1 MSEIKEIRTHVVSQE
16 TFDECEEEWKD
27 VNKSLENIKRG
38 INECMEGIIYLDSV
52 IHRLKQSEDGI
63 VSMRNYLIIKKC
75 ESTIQ
80 LSISTIG
87 NYQKAKEC
95 YSRVLYRVQSRM
107 IWVLL
112 SYMNSKNIPQ
122 LEKKSAPQLSLI
134 KDKDL

>member
-75 ESTIQ
+75 KSAIRLA
-80 LSISTIG
+80 LSAIG
-87 NYQKAKEC
+87 GYQKAKEC

-107 IWVLL
+107 MWDLL
-112 SYMNSKNIPQ
+112 SHYNSKEIPQ
-122 LEKKSAPQLSLI
+122 LEKKSAPDLSI
-134 KDKDL
+134 VEGF

>member
-1 MSEIKEIRTHVVSQE
+1 MNDIEKRQHVVSQE
-16 TFDECEEEWKD
+16 TFDEWEKEWKD

-52 IHRLKQSEDGI
+52 IHMLKQSENGI
-63 VSMRNYLIIKKC
+63 VSIRNYLIIKKC
-75 ESTIQ
+75 KSAIR
-80 LSISTIG
+80 LAISAIEG
-87 NYQKAKEC
+87 YQKAKEC

-134 KDKDL
+134 KDKSS

>member
-1 MSEIKEIRTHVVSQE
+1 MHEINEKRQHVVSQE
-16 TFDECEEEWKD
+16 TFDEWEEEWKD
-27 VNKSLENIKRG
+27 VNKSLENVKRG
-38 INECMEGIIYLDSV
+38 INECIEGVIYLDSV

-75 ESTIQ
+75 KSTIQ

>member
-1 MSEIKEIRTHVVSQE
+1 MNDIEKRQHVVSQE
-16 TFDECEEEWKD
+16 TFDEWEKEWKD

-52 IHRLKQSEDGI
+52 IHMLKQSENGI
-63 VSMRNYLIIKKC
+63 VSMRNYLIIRKC
-75 ESTIQ
+75 KSAIR
-80 LSISTIG
+80 LAISAIG
-87 NYQKAKEC
+87 GYQKAKEC

>member
-1 MSEIKEIRTHVVSQE
+1 MNDIEKRQHVVSQE
-16 TFDECEEEWKD
+16 TFDEWEKEWKD

-75 ESTIQ
+75 KSAIRLA
-80 LSISTIG
+80 LSAIG
-87 NYQKAKEC
+87 GYQKAKEC

-107 IWVLL
+107 MWDLL
-112 SYMNSKNIPQ
+112 SHYNSKEIPQ
-122 LEKKSAPQLSLI
+122 LEKKSPPDLSI
-134 KDKDL
+134 VEGF

>member
-16 TFDECEEEWKD
+16 TFDEWEEEWKD

-38 INECMEGIIYLDSV
+38 INECIEGVIYLDSV
-52 IHRLKQSEDGI
+52 IHMLKQSEDGI

-87 NYQKAKEC
+87 NYEKSKEC

-122 LEKKSAPQLSLI
+122 LEKKSAPDLSIVEGL
-134 KDKDL
+134 

>member
-1 MSEIKEIRTHVVSQE
+1 MNDIEKRQHVVSQE
-16 TFDECEEEWKD
+16 TFDEWEKEWKD

-38 INECMEGIIYLDSV
+38 INECMEGVIYLDSV
-52 IHRLKQSEDGI
+52 IHMLKQSENGI

-75 ESTIQ
+75 KSAIR
-80 LSISTIG
+80 LAISAIEG
-87 NYQKAKEC
+87 YQKAKEC

>member
-1 MSEIKEIRTHVVSQE
+1 MSEIKEIRQHVVSQE
-16 TFDECEEEWKD
+16 TFDEWEEEWKD

-75 ESTIQ
+75 KSAIR
-80 LSISTIG
+80 LAISAIG
-87 NYQKAKEC
+87 GYQKAREC

-107 IWVLL
+107 MWDLL
-112 SYMNSKNIPQ
+112 SHFNSKEIPQ
-122 LEKKSAPQLSLI
+122 LEKKSAPVLSI
-134 KDKDL
+134 VKG

>member
-38 INECMEGIIYLDSV
+38 INECMEGVIYLDSV
-52 IHRLKQSEDGI
+52 IHMLKQSEDGI

-75 ESTIQ
+75 KSAIRLA
-80 LSISTIG
+80 LSAIG
-87 NYQKAKEC
+87 GYQKAREC

-107 IWVLL
+107 MWDLL
-112 SYMNSKNIPQ
+112 SHYNSKEIPQ
-122 LEKKSAPQLSLI
+122 LEKKSAPNLTI
-134 KDKDL
+134 VEG

>member
-1 MSEIKEIRTHVVSQE
+1 MNDIEKRQHVVSQK
-16 TFDECEEEWKD
+16 TFDEWEEEWKD
-27 VNKSLENIKRG
+27 VNKSLENIEKG
-38 INECMEGIIYLDSV
+38 INECIEDVSYLDSV

-134 KDKDL
+134 KDKSS

>member
-75 ESTIQ
+75 KSAIRLA
-80 LSISTIG
+80 LSAIG
-87 NYQKAKEC
+87 GYQKAREC

-107 IWVLL
+107 MWDLL
-112 SYMNSKNIPQ
+112 SHYNSKEIPQ
-122 LEKKSAPQLSLI
+122 LEKKSAPDLSI
-134 KDKDL
+134 IEG

>member
-75 ESTIQ
+75 KSAIRLA
-80 LSISTIG
+80 LSAIG
-87 NYQKAKEC
+87 GYQKAREC

-107 IWVLL
+107 MWDLL
-112 SYMNSKNIPQ
+112 SHYNSKEIPQ
-122 LEKKSAPQLSLI
+122 LEKKSAPDLSI
-134 KDKDL
+134 VEG

>member
-1 MSEIKEIRTHVVSQE
+1 MNDIEKRQHVVSQE
-16 TFDECEEEWKD
+16 TFDEWEKEWKE

-38 INECMEGIIYLDSV
+38 INECMEGVIYLDSV
-52 IHRLKQSEDGI
+52 IHMLKQSENGI

-75 ESTIQ
+75 ESAIQ
-80 LSISTIG
+80 LAISAIG
-87 NYQKAKEC
+87 GYQKAKEC

>member
-38 INECMEGIIYLDSV
+38 INECMEGIIYLDSI

-75 ESTIQ
+75 ESAIQ
-80 LSISTIG
+80 LAISAIG
-87 NYQKAKEC
+87 GYQKAKEC

-107 IWVLL
+107 MWDLL
-112 SYMNSKNIPQ
+112 SHFNSKEIPQ

-134 KDKDL
+134 KDKSS

>member
-75 ESTIQ
+75 KSAIRLA
-80 LSISTIG
+80 LSAIG
-87 NYQKAKEC
+87 GYQKAREC

-107 IWVLL
+107 MWDLL
-112 SYMNSKNIPQ
+112 SHFNSKEIPQ
-122 LEKKSAPQLSLI
+122 LEKKSAPDLSI
-134 KDKDL
+134 IEG

>member
-1 MSEIKEIRTHVVSQE
+1 MNDIEKRQHVVSQE
-16 TFDECEEEWKD
+16 TFDEWEKEWKD

-75 ESTIQ
+75 KSAIR
-80 LSISTIG
+80 LAISAIEG
-87 NYQKAKEC
+87 YQKAKEC

>member
-1 MSEIKEIRTHVVSQE
+1 MNDIEKRQHVVSQE
-16 TFDECEEEWKD
+16 TFDEWEKEWKD

-52 IHRLKQSEDGI
+52 IHMLKQSENGI

-75 ESTIQ
+75 KSAIR
-80 LSISTIG
+80 LAISAIG
-87 NYQKAKEC
+87 GYQKAKEC

>member
-38 INECMEGIIYLDSV
+38 INECMEGVIYLDSV
-52 IHRLKQSEDGI
+52 IHMLKQSENGI

-75 ESTIQ
+75 KSAIRLA
-80 LSISTIG
+80 LSAIG
-87 NYQKAKEC
+87 GYQKAREC

-107 IWVLL
+107 MWDLL
-112 SYMNSKNIPQ
+112 SHYNSKEIPQ
-122 LEKKSAPQLSLI
+122 LEKKSPPDLSI
-134 KDKDL
+134 VRVDF